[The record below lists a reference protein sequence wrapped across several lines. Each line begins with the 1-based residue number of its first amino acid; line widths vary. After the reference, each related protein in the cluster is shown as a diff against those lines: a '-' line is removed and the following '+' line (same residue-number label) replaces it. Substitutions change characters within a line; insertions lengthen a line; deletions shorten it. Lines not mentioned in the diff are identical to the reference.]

1 MIRKTSEEMRFQ
13 QADGYGRNTGT
24 CGDTVEMFVFVS
36 HGRIERAAF
45 RINGCASTLACA
57 DAVARFAEGK
67 TIKNAWEITP
77 EIVMKAA
84 GPLPP
89 ESEHCAEL
97 AVGAFYL
104 ALSDYRENERA
115 PWKKIYGASSFP
127 GR

>member
-1 MIRKTSEEMRFQ
+1 MIRETNEEIRFQ
-13 QADGYGRNTGT
+13 QVDGCGRNTGI
-24 CGDTVEMFVFVS
+24 CGDTVEMSLFVS
-36 HGRIERAAF
+36 GGRIKRASF

-67 TIKNAWEITP
+67 TIKTAWEITP
-77 EIVMKAA
+77 EIVMEAV

-104 ALSDYRENERA
+104 ALSDYLQKERA
-115 PWKKIYGASSFP
+115 PWKKIYGK
-127 GR
+127 